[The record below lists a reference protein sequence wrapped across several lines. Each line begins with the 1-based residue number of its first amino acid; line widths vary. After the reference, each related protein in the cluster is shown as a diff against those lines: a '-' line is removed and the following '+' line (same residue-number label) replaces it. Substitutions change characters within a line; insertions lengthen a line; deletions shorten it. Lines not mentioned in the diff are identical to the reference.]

1 MNIGERVPYSRLLC
15 NNKKKKRTRESDT
28 ASPRRARQPGQMS
41 VDWKLQLKKQQ
52 QKNRLECEPV
62 AEAAEIASYV
72 SPLLIKAAVFQQM
85 KRFCGGKAGAPELC
99 V

>member
-15 NNKKKKRTRESDT
+15 NKKKKKKRTRESDT

-41 VDWKLQLKKQQ
+41 VDWKLQLKKTH
-52 QKNRLECEPV
+52 KKKTRLECEPG

-72 SPLLIKAAVFQQM
+72 SPLLKQPYSN
-85 KRFCGGKAGAPELC
+85 R
-99 V
+99 